1 MALYAVRY
9 ECKKIETFIDAS
21 DIRVPAYQNTFEEY
35 FINNINSSE
44 NNTFFINPRMSLF
57 IEAARGWGAQKGLP
71 PPLQNL
77 LSISYNDETCLS
89 YTLLKE
95 DQKNI

>member
-1 MALYAVRY
+1 MALYAARY

-44 NNTFFINPRMSLF
+44 NNTFFFNPRMSLF
-57 IEAARGWGAQKGLP
+57 IEAAHGWGAQKGP
-71 PPLQNL
+71 PPSLKSVKHILQ
-77 LSISYNDETCLS
+77 
-89 YTLLKE
+89 
-95 DQKNI
+95 